1 MWNLI
6 KQWLAKKACC
16 HDWVVHE
23 TIEVYEDSR
32 LFPNSIP
39 IRTEQTLICK
49 KCGKIKRIK
58 L

>member
-16 HDWVVHE
+16 HDWV
-23 TIEVYEDSR
+23 EVDEDSR

-39 IRTEQTLICK
+39 RCTEQTLICK

-58 L
+58 V